1 MKCDRRVPAQQV
13 NRICDWVRKQ
23 LNAFARQ
30 HPGMFPNGAQMSAAD
45 FRRSTWRLVIVL
57 DAETVEVRRLAWER
71 RLGFRP
77 DIETV
82 QPSRPLELALDMA
95 HRMCREWYERCAFDG
110 WRDTPSGR
118 RLLKDEPDL
127 PSICV
132 GIVQKRWRE
141 EMPGIEV
148 AMMLPP
154 AKAPPRKA
162 SRTLLEK
169 RADKAIEQ
177 LKRWERK
184 QRLAKTKVAHYRQKV
199 NYYQQKGVQCDS
211 SQAS

>member
-1 MKCDRRVPAQQV
+1 
-13 NRICDWVRKQ
+13 
-23 LNAFARQ
+23 
-30 HPGMFPNGAQMSAAD
+30 MSAAD
-45 FRRSTWRLVIVL
+45 FRRYTWRLVIGPDGQGL
-57 DAETVEVRRLAWER
+57 PVEVQRRAWLKK
-71 RLGFRP
+71 LGFAP
-77 DIETV
+77 SIETLE
-82 QPSRPLELALDMA
+82 PSRPLDFALDMA
-95 HRMCREWYERCAFDG
+95 HRLGMEWYQRNAFDG
-110 WRDTPSGR
+110 WKETLSGR
-118 RLLKDEPDL
+118 QMIEEFGADL

-154 AKAPPRKA
+154 VRAASRKRV
-162 SRTLLEK
+162 RTLLEK

-199 NYYQQKGVQCDS
+199 SYYQQKEVQCDS